1 MKSANIE
8 TLMSHLYYLGIEE
21 KKMVEAAYNFA
32 KFLHDGQYRK
42 SGEDYITHPL
52 TVADILALMHA
63 DYETICAGLL
73 HDVLE
78 DTNTTKEQIGELF
91 GNSIAKLVDGVT
103 KMELVNFS
111 SKQAQNYANIRKILM
126 SIKKDIRTFI
136 IKLADSLHNMSTL
149 EYMKESK
156 QKENA
161 RECRERYIPIAYHIG
176 AYRIKKML
184 EDLTMK
190 YLEPEEYKEITDIM
204 KKVEEDNKEQL
215 VSMIDNINNE
225 LNIGGIKNTIE
236 FRMKNA
242 YGIYERLN
250 AGHSIYDIHDLLV
263 LKVILENISDCYSAL
278 GLIHFNYPPIN
289 NKFKDYICN
298 PKTNM
303 YRSIHTTVF
312 SPYDNLVQCQIRTE
326 DMDKVASFGISA
338 YWYFYNDKNCGHHM
352 QRDLEGFQFF
362 DTLSEIDATY
372 QDDCSFVRAVNDE
385 LFSDKVYVCTPRG
398 KNIELPKGATVV
410 DFAYKIHTDLGNN
423 MVGAYINDI
432 YTTDFSYNLK
442 NRDIVKIKTSLDA
455 KGPSEEWYSFAKT
468 TNANRKIKEFIKKK

>member
-8 TLMSHLYYLGIEE
+8 TLMSHLYYLELEE

-42 SGEDYITHPL
+42 SGEEYISHPL
-52 TVADILALMHA
+52 TVANILALMHA
-63 DYETICAGLL
+63 DYETVCAGLL
-73 HDVLE
+73 HDTLE
-78 DTNTTKEQIGELF
+78 DTNTTKEEISELF
-91 GNSIAKLVDGVT
+91 GNSVANLVDGVT

-176 AYRIKKML
+176 AYRIKKEL

-190 YLEPEEYKEITDIM
+190 YLEPEEYKEITSTM
-204 KKVEEDNKEQL
+204 QEVEEENKEL
-215 VSMIDNINNE
+215 LLSMIDNINKE
-225 LNIGGIKNTIE
+225 LNFGNIKNTIE

-242 YGIYERLN
+242 YGIYERLK

-263 LKVILENISDCYSAL
+263 LKVVLENISDCYSAL
-278 GLIHFNYPPIN
+278 GLIHSNYPPVN

-312 SPYDNLVQCQIRTE
+312 SPKGNLVQCQIRTD

-372 QDDCSFVRAVNDE
+372 QDDCCFVRAVNDE

-398 KNIELPKGATVV
+398 MNIELPKGATVV
-410 DFAYKIHTDLGNN
+410 DFAYKIHTDLGNK
-423 MVGAYINDI
+423 MIGAYINDV

-442 NRDIVKIKTSLDA
+442 NKDIVRIKTSDDA
-455 KGPSEEWYSFAKT
+455 KGPDEGWYPFART
-468 TNANRKIKEFIKKK
+468 TNANKKIKEFIKKR